1 MLGGLDVK
9 GIRDL
14 RTAPGTEVQ
23 TIFLGE
29 LVPGTLIRADT
40 YNNCYLLEMLDPKR
54 LLVGMARCE
63 PRPHTLAFGYRGE
76 RALAMPILQVGKIIL
91 YADGTHSS
99 VVEKLAILDK

>member
-1 MLGGLDVK
+1 MLEGLDVK

-23 TIFLGE
+23 TIFLDE
-29 LVPGTLIRADT
+29 LVPGTLIRAET
-40 YNNCYLLEMLDPKR
+40 YNNCYLLEMLDPER

-63 PRPHTLAFGYRGE
+63 PRPHTLDFGYRGE
-76 RALAMPILQVGKIIL
+76 RALAMPILQVGRIIL
-91 YADGTHSS
+91 YRDGRHSS